1 MHMQSR
7 VLKNE
12 RRLFAWRGGRGTR
25 SCEELLWLGMN
36 NVCRVNSQPRAWL
49 CCPSLEG
56 LTLLCTTLCL
66 PAVVR
71 RAYPCPAASCYI
83 AQLLFKNFLMSNR
96 NSFTLYSYYFGTN
109 YCKHKNIWDFSF
121 SENIRNCILGQD
133 KACFAWKRSDFR
145 AQIDFWTISVVFLTG
160 WSAARRHAIAIPV
173 TIAPYYLSNWGAA
186 AVGCHSCVRFPGVV
200 CNVHVARRHK
210 ATKYYIYYRQSFTT

>member
-83 AQLLFKNFLMSNR
+83 AQLLFKKFLMSNR

-109 YCKHKNIWDFSF
+109 ATITVNVKIYEILRFRKILETVFWVKIRPVLTENNLILEHKLIFEQF
-121 SENIRNCILGQD
+121 QL
-133 KACFAWKRSDFR
+133 F
-145 AQIDFWTISVVFLTG
+145 FWLDE
-160 WSAARRHAIAIPV
+160 ARRGG
-173 TIAPYYLSNWGAA
+173 TLLL
-186 AVGCHSCVRFPGVV
+186 FL
-200 CNVHVARRHK
+200 
-210 ATKYYIYYRQSFTT
+210 

>member
-1 MHMQSR
+1 MKIPRFLFSFISTAYSLLLATLYLMQLSPRNRKAMHMQSR

-66 PAVVR
+66 PACGSIR

-83 AQLLFKNFLMSNR
+83 AKLLFKNFLN
-96 NSFTLYSYYFGTN
+96 
-109 YCKHKNIWDFSF
+109 
-121 SENIRNCILGQD
+121 E
-133 KACFAWKRSDFR
+133 
-145 AQIDFWTISVVFLTG
+145 
-160 WSAARRHAIAIPV
+160 
-173 TIAPYYLSNWGAA
+173 
-186 AVGCHSCVRFPGVV
+186 
-200 CNVHVARRHK
+200 
-210 ATKYYIYYRQSFTT
+210 